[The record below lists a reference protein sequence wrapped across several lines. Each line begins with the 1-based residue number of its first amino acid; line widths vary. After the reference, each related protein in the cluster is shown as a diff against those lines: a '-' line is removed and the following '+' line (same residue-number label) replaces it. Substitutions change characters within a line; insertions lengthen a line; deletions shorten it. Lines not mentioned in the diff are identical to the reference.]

1 MSKASL
7 VAIAVFA
14 LICGIGWIITW
25 HLTGWAVVVIIGLPL
40 VLGALSL
47 TSGEGE

>member
-7 VAIAVFA
+7 LAICVFA
-14 LICGIGWIITW
+14 LVCGVGWIITW
-25 HLTGWAVVVIIGLPL
+25 HLTGLAVVVIIGVPL

-47 TSGEGE
+47 TSGE